1 MTAPALHF
9 ADAREAADL
18 AAFLA
23 RLIHYDRAAAV
34 RLQASVAS
42 AGPRP
47 GGVLAVFGRPASFE
61 VLAIRTAL
69 LAPPPP
75 AAQPVP
81 AAADASAGGAGAA
94 EGNAADG
101 VVGAPWELDVTV
113 SAGQFADAVD
123 AARQSAG
130 PVMDEAGADRAAP
143 GAGGPRGLT
152 VVVPQPVTGPP
163 WAGVLPP
170 RGGWQRVAGLPD
182 AQAVRGAVAAAVA
195 EFRARDEALAP
206 ELRTRAERDR
216 IGREIWSRTLGET
229 KLPLRAAHAA
239 QALGFLRPTHPSGS
253 AATTPHPESP
263 TPPTPP
269 TPPAAPLGTGTTRA
283 PEPEAATVGSP
294 TTAVAESPA
303 SALGT
308 ATAPVPPTATPVAP
322 FAAHGAGQ
330 AGAVSE
336 AAEPSLVLFAARGW
350 LRLRTPYGSI
360 AVRTAG
366 PPGLSV
372 TPA

>member
-34 RLQASVAS
+34 RLQASVHS

-81 AAADASAGGAGAA
+81 AAAADTSAEDAGAA
-94 EGNAADG
+94 EASAGDG
-101 VVGAPWELDVTV
+101 VAGVPWELDVTV

-130 PVMDEAGADRAAP
+130 PVMDEAGSGRAAP

-182 AQAVRGAVAAAVA
+182 ARAVRGAVAAAVA

-229 KLPLRAAHAA
+229 ELPLRAAHAA
-239 QALGFLRPTHPSGS
+239 QALGFLRPTHPSGG
-253 AATTPHPESP
+253 AATAAHPGSP
-263 TPPTPP
+263 TPPT
-269 TPPAAPLGTGTTRA
+269 AALGTGTARP
-283 PEPEAATVGSP
+283 PEPEVATVGSP

-303 SALGT
+303 SALGA
-308 ATAPVPPTATPVAP
+308 ATAPVPPAATPVAP
-322 FAAHGAGQ
+322 SAAHGAGQ
-330 AGAVSE
+330 AGVAPG
-336 AAEPSLVLFAARGW
+336 ATEPPLVLFAARGW